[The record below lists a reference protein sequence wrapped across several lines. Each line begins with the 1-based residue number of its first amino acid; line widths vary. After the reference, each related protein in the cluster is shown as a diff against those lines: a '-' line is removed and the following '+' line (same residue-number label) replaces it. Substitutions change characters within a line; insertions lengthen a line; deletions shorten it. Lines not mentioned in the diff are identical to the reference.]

1 MSTTIRATD
10 ASNRFGQLLDMARSE
25 PVTIEKKGRPVAVVL
40 AIEEFQRMEAELEHF
55 ADIRLQQSISDMDAG
70 RTSFAEEALPS
81 LKKRYQ

>member
-40 AIEEFQRMEAELEHF
+40 AIEEYQRMESELERF
-55 ADIRLQQSISDMDAG
+55 ADLRLQQSISDMEAG
-70 RTSFAEEALPS
+70 RTSPVEEALPS
-81 LKKRYQ
+81 LKKRYL